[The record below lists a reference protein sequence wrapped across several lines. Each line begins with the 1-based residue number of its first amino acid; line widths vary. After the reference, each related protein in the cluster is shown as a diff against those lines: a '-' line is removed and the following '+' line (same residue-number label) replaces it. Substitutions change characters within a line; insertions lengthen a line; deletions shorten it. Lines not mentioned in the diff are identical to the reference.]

1 VVTLGFR
8 PSRGIQAFIRGSSEL
23 NDAEIFSGG
32 ASLADYL
39 QNNNSPQLQRL
50 LNIPEGQTFAVA
62 ERLGGSWD
70 RRDNPLGASRGTFVS
85 ASVEHVNAF
94 GLENRNEDLTSHFLK
109 YTARLAGYVPF
120 ADSRWS
126 IAHSLSSGYNQQLRQ
141 RSHTYPDRLFL
152 LGGADSLPGFLQAS
166 VIPEDIA
173 QDILDSNNQ
182 LTENEVTIRG
192 GDILVNPRAELRIPL
207 AGSFYTA
214 LFVDSGNIWLDAR
227 ELDPTALRYAA
238 GSGLRASTPIGP
250 LALDYGINLDRR
262 PWEDFGAFHFSIG
275 LF

>member
-1 VVTLGFR
+1 L
-8 PSRGIQAFIRGSSEL
+8 
-23 NDAEIFSGG
+23 
-32 ASLADYL
+32 
-39 QNNNSPQLQRL
+39 
-50 LNIPEGQTFAVA
+50 
-62 ERLGGSWD
+62 
-70 RRDNPLGASRGTFVS
+70 
-85 ASVEHVNAF
+85 
-94 GLENRNEDLTSHFLK
+94 
-109 YTARLAGYVPF
+109 
-120 ADSRWS
+120 S
-126 IAHSLSSGYNQQLRQ
+126 IALSLSSAYNQQLRQ
-141 RSHTYPDRLFL
+141 RSQTYPDRLIF
-152 LGGADSLPGFLQAS
+152 LGGADSLRGFLQAS